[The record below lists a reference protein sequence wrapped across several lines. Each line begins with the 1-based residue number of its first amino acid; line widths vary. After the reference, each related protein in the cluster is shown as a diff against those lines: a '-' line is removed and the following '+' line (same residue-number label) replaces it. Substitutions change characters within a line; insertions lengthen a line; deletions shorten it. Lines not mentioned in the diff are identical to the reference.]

1 MEKHMISIAHTASI
15 QEELFEPVE
24 QLPKRN
30 DGDAYRS
37 KTGDQSDLLTDL
49 QRAALRWLSSFD

>member
-1 MEKHMISIAHTASI
+1 MEKHMTSIPHTASI

-24 QLPKRN
+24 QLSRRN
-30 DGDAYRS
+30 DGDTYRS
-37 KTGDQSDLLTDL
+37 KIGDKSDLLTDL